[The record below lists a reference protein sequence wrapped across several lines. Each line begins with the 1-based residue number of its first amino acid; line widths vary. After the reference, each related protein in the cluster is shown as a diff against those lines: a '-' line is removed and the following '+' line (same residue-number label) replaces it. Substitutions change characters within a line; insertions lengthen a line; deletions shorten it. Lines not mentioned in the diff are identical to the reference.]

1 MLDDQDEQQKEQ
13 TKDSQH
19 ITMYCTRN
27 ILLSTKTQNCCDAS
41 HSKNRVA
48 FCLFIILIVLAK
60 LCNTENLSPQQ
71 TKHPR
76 RHVRIVIRNSPI
88 TRSTDNILMRY
99 ARERDRT
106 LVRVI
111 RTKRRKR
118 NKDVLHI
125 APTHMRTVRLKSK
138 TGFFL
143 EIQPSGK
150 VTGHVNKTKYTKME
164 LQVITP
170 HVKRIKS
177 VATGRYLAINRKGKV
192 ISKGVSDNETYFFEE
207 LSENY
212 DYLYCSIKYPKTDS
226 GLSWYVGLKRSRSRK
241 TLQGRAKRASRTLPG
256 DSATHFSIFF
266 EH

>member
-1 MLDDQDEQQKEQ
+1 MCIWIIKEK
-13 TKDSQH
+13 TKNQH
-19 ITMYCTRN
+19 LRLATKLSITTY
-27 ILLSTKTQNCCDAS
+27 SHSFVFQ
-41 HSKNRVA
+41 HSKNRLT
-48 FCLFIILIVLAK
+48 FCIFIVLVVLVK

-71 TKHPR
+71 TKQNPR
-76 RHVRIVIRNSPI
+76 RHVRLVIRNSPI

-150 VTGHVNKTKYTKME
+150 VTGHVNKTKY
-164 LQVITP
+164 
-170 HVKRIKS
+170 
-177 VATGRYLAINRKGKV
+177 
-192 ISKGVSDNETYFFEE
+192 SKLN
-207 LSENY
+207 L
-212 DYLYCSIKYPKTDS
+212 
-226 GLSWYVGLKRSRSRK
+226 
-241 TLQGRAKRASRTLPG
+241 
-256 DSATHFSIFF
+256 SIFTHLLSILF
-266 EH
+266 EDLSLYLLTPSHFPGGMAKYTRILKFRRWITWVFKL